1 MDGWSP
7 NFGKFGY
14 RNWREA
20 MPVLDHSS
28 QDVQDVIE
36 FESFHHHFA
45 TQIAIDLN
53 KILPRGYRAKAKVH
67 IGPIEVDVRADSAQ
81 DADDNFPQYKVPDPS
96 IIGSVN
102 YPEESFE
109 ILIDCTT
116 RRRITT
122 VGAIEIVSRGNKD
135 RPGARSF
142 FIAKCTNLLSAG
154 ISLIIVDLLRRPCFN
169 IHNQLLE
176 NLQIFEGKLENKEK
190 PLYCCSYRPYTIDV
204 PKLEIWT
211 YPLNVGDELPE
222 VPLFMTTKYAIP
234 VLLEQSYVSVY
245 RGLKLDEDL
254 EM

>member
-1 MDGWSP
+1 
-7 NFGKFGY
+7 
-14 RNWREA
+14 

-36 FESFHHHFA
+36 FESFHHHLA

-53 KILPRGYRAKAKVH
+53 KILPRGFRARAKVH

-81 DADDNFPQYKVPDPS
+81 DATETFPQYEVPKPS
-96 IIGSVN
+96 IKSNVN

-109 ILIDCTT
+109 ILISYTS
-116 RRRITT
+116 RRREIT
-122 VGAIEIVSRGNKD
+122 VGAIEIVSRRNKD
-135 RPGARSF
+135 RPEARAF

-154 ISLIIVDLLRRPCFN
+154 VSLVIVDILRLPTFN
-169 IHNQLLE
+169 LHNQLLE
-176 NLQIFEGKLENKEK
+176 NLQIKEGKLESKEK

-204 PKLEIWT
+204 PKIEVWAHSF
-211 YPLNVGDELPE
+211 NVGAVLPE
-222 VPLFMTTKYAIP
+222 IPLFMTTKYAIP
-234 VLLEQSYVSVY
+234 VRLEQSYVEVY